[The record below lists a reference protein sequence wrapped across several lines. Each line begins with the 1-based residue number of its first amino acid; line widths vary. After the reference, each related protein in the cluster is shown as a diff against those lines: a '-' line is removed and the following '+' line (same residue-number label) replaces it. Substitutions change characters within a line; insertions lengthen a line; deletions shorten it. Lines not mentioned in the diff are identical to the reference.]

1 MHWMDQQKTILK
13 KDQTTG
19 TWLAGKVTLL
29 VKFYYDLTMPDL
41 ADCADQEQFEYTI
54 TLQFEYTITLQFQ
67 CYNLIVNK
75 FLSCNTVFSLK
86 STLGV
91 YLIQKV

>member
-1 MHWMDQQKTILK
+1 MYWMDQQKAILK
-13 KDQTTG
+13 EDQTTG
-19 TWLAGKVTLL
+19 TWLAGKVTVL
-29 VKFYYDLTMPDL
+29 VKFYSDLTMPDL
-41 ADCADQEQFEYTI
+41 ADCADQEK
-54 TLQFEYTITLQFQ
+54 FEYTITLQFQ